1 MTGPLGCSNKAA
13 KAVFMT
19 VRAVKC
25 MPVVRRAAARAV
37 SGEGTRR
44 APKALAYDRS
54 HRSAPSVASL
64 AYWLELIRASITPV
78 LPRYSTPA
86 YACYALCRACF
97 SLAPGLQ
104 SCRGWRRVLPQS
116 GAIQHQK
123 MRPNSSSPGR
133 FATNLTVRAECEL
146 HSLTL

>member
-13 KAVFMT
+13 KTVFMT

-64 AYWLELIRASITPV
+64 AYWLELIRASITQYCPGILRQFTPV
-78 LPRYSTPA
+78 MLCAELASAWRRA
-86 YACYALCRACF
+86 CRAAEAGAEFCL
-97 SLAPGLQ
+97 SLAQ
-104 SCRGWRRVLPQS
+104 FSTR
-116 GAIQHQK
+116 K
-123 MRPNSSSPGR
+123 
-133 FATNLTVRAECEL
+133 
-146 HSLTL
+146 